1 MPGNTFGKYFSV
13 TSFGEAHGIAI
24 GCVVDGCPAGLVLSE
39 EDIQPVLDKRRP
51 GQSHYT
57 SQRRESDKVE
67 ILSGVFEGKTTGAPI
82 ALLIRNVDAR
92 SKDYDDLKSVFRPGH
107 GDYTYFHKYGVRD
120 HRGGGRAS
128 ARETAVRVAA
138 GAIARKFL
146 FEASAVTIRGYLAQ
160 MDNIAIESENFSWDA
175 INQNPFFCPDI
186 TKVRLME
193 EKIEHLRRLGDSC
206 GARVTV
212 QADNV
217 PRGLGEPVYD
227 KLDADLAKALMSIN
241 AVKGVEIG
249 DGFQVVRQKG
259 SEHRDEIT
267 PDGFLSN
274 HAGGILAGIS
284 TGQPLL
290 VSLALKPASSIR
302 LPGKS
307 VNEQNEAVTVAT
319 LGRHDPCVGIRAV
332 PVAEAMVA
340 LVLMDHWLC
349 VFGQRKGTL

>member
-1 MPGNTFGKYFSV
+1 MSGNTFGKLFAV
-13 TSFGEAHGIAI
+13 TSFGEAHGTAI
-24 GCVVDGCPAGLVLSE
+24 GCIVDGCPPGLWLSE
-39 EDIQPVLDKRRP
+39 QDIQQELNRRKP

-57 SQRRESDKVE
+57 SQRREPDSVE
-67 ILSGVFEGKTTGAPI
+67 ILSGTYEGQTTGTPI
-82 ALLIRNVDAR
+82 ALLIRNEDQR
-92 SKDYDDLKSVFRPGH
+92 SRDYESLKSVFRPGH
-107 GDYTYFHKYGVRD
+107 GDYTYYHKYGLRD

-138 GAIARKFL
+138 GAIAKKFL
-146 FEASAVTIRGYLAQ
+146 YEKNQITIRGYLAQ
-160 MDNIAIESENFSWDA
+160 MDDIAISPEQFSWND
-175 INQNPFFCPDI
+175 IHNNPFFCPDM
-186 TKVRLME
+186 TKVSLME
-193 EKIEHLRRLGDSC
+193 QKIDHLRKLGDSC

-217 PRGLGEPVYD
+217 PCGLGEPVYD

-249 DGFQVVRQKG
+249 DGFQCIQQKG

-284 TGQPLL
+284 TGQPLR
-290 VSLALKPASSIR
+290 VSMALKPAASIR
-302 LPGKS
+302 VPGKS
-307 VNEQNEAVTVAT
+307 VNEKNDAVEVVT

-340 LVLMDHWLC
+340 LVLMDHWLI
-349 VFGQRKGTL
+349 VYGQRGRP

>member
-1 MPGNTFGKYFSV
+1 MDD
-13 TSFGEAHGIAI
+13 IAI
-24 GCVVDGCPAGLVLSE
+24 
-39 EDIQPVLDKRRP
+39 
-51 GQSHYT
+51 
-57 SQRRESDKVE
+57 
-67 ILSGVFEGKTTGAPI
+67 
-82 ALLIRNVDAR
+82 
-92 SKDYDDLKSVFRPGH
+92 
-107 GDYTYFHKYGVRD
+107 
-120 HRGGGRAS
+120 S
-128 ARETAVRVAA
+128 A
-138 GAIARKFL
+138 
-146 FEASAVTIRGYLAQ
+146 Q
-160 MDNIAIESENFSWDA
+160 QFSWDD
-175 INQNPFFCPDI
+175 INKNPFFCPDM
-186 TKVRLME
+186 TKVSLME
-193 EKIEHLRRLGDSC
+193 EKIDHLRKLGDSC

-249 DGFQVVRQKG
+249 DGFQAIQQKG

-290 VSLALKPASSIR
+290 VSMALKPAASIR
-302 LPGKS
+302 IPGRS
-307 VNEQNEAVTVAT
+307 VNEKNEAVEVVT

-340 LVLMDHWLC
+340 LVLMDHWLI
-349 VFGQRKGTL
+349 VYGQRGRP

>member
-1 MPGNTFGKYFSV
+1 MSGNTIGKLFAV
-13 TSFGEAHGIAI
+13 TSFGEAHGTAI
-24 GCVVDGCPAGLVLSE
+24 GCVVDGCPAGLLLSQQ
-39 EDIQPVLDKRRP
+39 DIQHELDRRKP
-51 GQSHYT
+51 GQSQYT
-57 SQRRESDKVE
+57 SQRREPDSVE
-67 ILSGVFEGKTTGAPI
+67 ILSGIFEGQTTGAPI
-82 ALLIRNVDAR
+82 ALLIHNEDQR
-92 SKDYDDLKSVFRPGH
+92 SRDYEALKSVFRPGH
-107 GDYTYFHKYGVRD
+107 GDYTYYHKYGLRD

-138 GAIARKFL
+138 GAIAKKFL
-146 FEASAVTIRGYLAQ
+146 FEKHAITIRGYLAQ
-160 MDNIAIESENFSWDA
+160 MDDIAISRQQFSWDD
-175 INQNPFFCPDI
+175 INKNVFFCPDM
-186 TKVRLME
+186 TKVSLME
-193 EKIEHLRRLGDSC
+193 QKIDHLRKLGDSC

-249 DGFQVVRQKG
+249 DGFQAIQQKG

-290 VSLALKPASSIR
+290 VSMALKPASSIR
-302 LPGKS
+302 IPGKS
-307 VNEQNEAVTVAT
+307 VNEKNEAVEVVT

-340 LVLMDHWLC
+340 LVLMDHWLI
-349 VFGQRKGTL
+349 VYGQRGRPL